1 MTFIGQFKGGVRG
14 YLRDFLP
21 YYFFVGLLFVLG
33 IIFGAIAVNAL
44 SPQQKVEL
52 LDYVQVFLRGLT
64 QKLGDIDSGV
74 VLKQSVANNLKTAGL
89 VWFLGVTVIGVP
101 LTVVVLFVRGFVIG
115 FSVGFLFSEMGAKG
129 VALSFLAI
137 LPQNIIAVPVILA
150 VGVSSLAFS
159 VLMVRQR
166 VGRFRVNLAEELLAY
181 TFTCLVLSALLVGAS
196 LIEAYVT
203 PVLMGLVAGA

>member
-1 MTFIGQFKGGVRG
+1 
-14 YLRDFLP
+14 
-21 YYFFVGLLFVLG
+21 
-33 IIFGAIAVNAL
+33 
-44 SPQQKVEL
+44 
-52 LDYVQVFLRGLT
+52 
-64 QKLGDIDSGV
+64 
-74 VLKQSVANNLKTAGL
+74 
-89 VWFLGVTVIGVP
+89 VTVIGVP

-166 VGRFRVNLAEELLAY
+166 VGRFHVNLAEELLAY